1 MDKLKLNDQ
10 EINKPGF
17 WDRVGIALSG
27 ICAIHC
33 LLVPVI
39 VSLIPLW
46 PAFEELH
53 GYTHLFFFLAIAPTV
68 ILSLRKR
75 HDSRMITFF
84 LVGGV
89 LVIFLAWFFNEN
101 LGEYGEAGI
110 TLIGS
115 LMLIRGHW
123 LNYKFKKTASS

>member
-1 MDKLKLNDQ
+1 MAEEKQSDQ
-10 EINKPGF
+10 EITKPGF
-17 WDRVGIALSG
+17 WDRVGIGLSG
-27 ICAIHC
+27 VCAIHC

-53 GYTHLFFFLAIAPTV
+53 GYTHLFFFLAITPTV
-68 ILSLRKR
+68 ILSLIKK
-75 HDSRMITFF
+75 HDSLLITGF

-89 LVIFLAWFFNEN
+89 LVIFLAWFFNET
-101 LGEYGEAGI
+101 LGEYGEAAI
-110 TLIGS
+110 TLVGS

-123 LNYKFKKTASS
+123 LNYKFKRVASI

>member
-1 MDKLKLNDQ
+1 MDNQNISKS
-10 EINKPGF
+10 GF
-17 WDRVGIALSG
+17 WDRVGIGLSG

-53 GYTHLFFFLAIAPTV
+53 GFTHLIFFLAITPTV
-68 ILSLRKR
+68 ILSLKNR
-75 HDSRMITFF
+75 HESLAATSF
-84 LVGGV
+84 LAIGV
-89 LVIFLAWFFNEN
+89 LIIFLAWFFNET
-101 LGEYGEAGI
+101 LGEFGEAGI

-115 LMLIRGHW
+115 LLLIRGHW
-123 LNYKFKKTASS
+123 INYKAKKNS

>member
-1 MDKLKLNDQ
+1 MNNN
-10 EINKPGF
+10 EIAKPGF
-17 WDRVGIALSG
+17 WDRVGIGLSG

-53 GYTHLFFFLAIAPTV
+53 GYTHLFFFLAITPTV
-68 ILSLRKR
+68 ILSLRRK
-75 HDSRMITFF
+75 HESLSIT
-84 LVGGV
+84 LYLILGV
-89 LVIFLAWFFNEN
+89 VIIFMAWFFNET
-101 LGEYGEAGI
+101 LGEYGEAGV

-123 LNYKFKKTASS
+123 LNYKFKSDPTFKD

>member
-1 MDKLKLNDQ
+1 MSSKKVSQ
-10 EINKPGF
+10 PGF
-17 WDRVGIALSG
+17 WDRIGIGLSG

-33 LLVPVI
+33 LLVPVVI
-39 VSLIPLW
+39 SLIPLW

-68 ILSLRKR
+68 ILSLRRK
-75 HDSRMITFF
+75 HESLSITLYLTF
-84 LVGGV
+84 GV
-89 LVIFLAWFFNEN
+89 LIIFLAWFFNEA

-115 LMLIRGHW
+115 VMLIRGHW
-123 LNYKFKKTASS
+123 LNYKFKRNPDTK